1 MIKFLVHVS
10 NSFKYTVL
18 QVELDPVTNP
28 AGGTSYRINRS
39 TYEKSTRRSYSRK
52 YWKIPSVYRR
62 HNHLISSDLVFD
74 TRAEADLNAD
84 RVLRDRIRAEIEQKK
99 KERDR
104 IDVQI
109 FDLSNVNT
117 NYKGK
122 FLNMLPEDPQP

>member
-1 MIKFLVHVS
+1 MIKYLVHIS

-18 QVELDPVTNP
+18 QMELEPVTN
-28 AGGTSYRINRS
+28 ATGGTDYRLNRA
-39 TYEKSTRRSYSRK
+39 TYDGATSRSYSRK

-62 HNHLISSDLVFD
+62 RNGLISASIVFD

-84 RVLRDRIRAEIEQKK
+84 RVLRDRIRFEIEQKK

-109 FDLSNVNT
+109 FDLSNVST

>member
-1 MIKFLVHVS
+1 MIKFLVHIS

-18 QVELDPVTNP
+18 QVELEPVVSQTGVTQYRFDRATYDK
-28 AGGTSYRINRS
+28 AGSRG
-39 TYEKSTRRSYSRK
+39 YSRK
-52 YWKIPSVYRR
+52 YWKIPSIYRR
-62 HNHLISSDLVFD
+62 RNHIISGDIVFD
-74 TRAEADLNAD
+74 TRADADTNAG
-84 RVLRDRIRAEIEQKK
+84 RVLGDRIRFEIEQKK

-109 FDLSNVNT
+109 YDLHNVSI

>member
-1 MIKFLVHVS
+1 MIKFSVHVS

-18 QVELDPVTNP
+18 QVELDPVNNAT
-28 AGGTSYRINRS
+28 GGTDYRLDRA
-39 TYEKSTRRSYSRK
+39 TYDKAGHRGYSRK

-62 HNHLISSDLVFD
+62 RNYVISSSIVFD

-84 RVLRDRIRAEIEQKK
+84 RVLRDRIREEIEQKK

>member
-10 NSFKYTVL
+10 NSFKCIVL
-18 QVELDPVTNP
+18 QVELEPVTNT
-28 AGGTSYRINRS
+28 AGGTSYRLDRA
-39 TYEKSTRRSYSRK
+39 TYDKAGHRGYSRK
-52 YWKIPSVYRR
+52 YWKIPLIYRR
-62 HNHLISSDLVFD
+62 RNYLISSDIAFD

-84 RVLRDRIRAEIEQKK
+84 RVMRDKIRFEIEQKK

-104 IDVQI
+104 IDCQI
-109 FDLSNVNT
+109 CDLSNVTT